1 MSGLILAL
9 FIGFLLGV
17 LLMIFLVAG
26 REEED
31 LLDRVEKAEFSRAR
45 LSRASDDEREHASER
60 AGESTPSDDD

>member
-9 FIGFLLGV
+9 VIGFLLGV

-31 LLDRVEKAEFSRAR
+31 LLDRVEKAESSKVR
-45 LSRASDDEREHASER
+45 LPRGSDSESEPASER
-60 AGESTPSDDD
+60 LGKGTSCDDA

>member
-9 FIGFLLGV
+9 IVGFLLGV

-45 LSRASDDEREHASER
+45 QSRASDIEREHAGEG
-60 AGESTPSDDD
+60 AGERTACDDD